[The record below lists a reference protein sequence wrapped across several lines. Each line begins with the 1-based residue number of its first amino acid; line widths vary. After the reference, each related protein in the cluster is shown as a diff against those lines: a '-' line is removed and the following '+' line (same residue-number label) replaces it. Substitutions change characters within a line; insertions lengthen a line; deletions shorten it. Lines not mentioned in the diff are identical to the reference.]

1 MDMAVEQGYDAVM
14 ICDAQGAARAAME
27 DAQGKIA
34 IIGYDAMAY
43 PDLCN
48 AAIST
53 DNVAMGRMLG
63 EYAVEFMK
71 DDGKD
76 SFNVI
81 YSYNNTSQSEID
93 RQAGMEEAFK
103 ASGITINAEAV
114 SSADINLE
122 GGLGLWDDLVV
133 RKAEGELDYAMCA
146 NSTNALGCLA
156 ASESAGRTDYK
167 VFGIDDEADQLAA
180 LTKENGIYYATVAQ
194 NPFEIGVRVM
204 EAAVHAVEGQDDG
217 IVKVDGILV
226 TRDTVQEYVANREK
240 SVEELKDYLAIITA
254 S

>member
-1 MDMAVEQGYDAVM
+1 MQ
-14 ICDAQGAARAAME
+14 R
-27 DAQGKIA
+27 
-34 IIGYDAMAY
+34 
-43 PDLCN
+43 
-48 AAIST
+48 
-53 DNVAMGRMLG
+53 
-63 EYAVEFMK
+63 
-71 DDGKD
+71 
-76 SFNVI
+76 
-81 YSYNNTSQSEID
+81 NTS
-93 RQAGMEEAFK
+93 RRT
-103 ASGITINAEAV
+103 SGFTINGEEV

-122 GGLGLWDDLVV
+122 GGLGLWDDLVI

-167 VFGIDDEADQLAA
+167 VFGIDDEVDQLAA

-194 NPFEIGVRVM
+194 NPFEIGVQAI

-226 TRDTVQEYVANREK
+226 TRDTVQEYMANREK
-240 SVEELKDYLAIITA
+240 SLEELKDYLAIITA

>member
-1 MDMAVEQGYDAVM
+1 
-14 ICDAQGAARAAME
+14 
-27 DAQGKIA
+27 
-34 IIGYDAMAY
+34 
-43 PDLCN
+43 
-48 AAIST
+48 
-53 DNVAMGRMLG
+53 MGRMLG
-63 EYAVEFMK
+63 EYAVELMK

-93 RQAGMEEAFK
+93 RQAGMAEAFK
-103 ASGITINAEAV
+103 AMWFLQLTAEEV

-122 GGLGLWDDLVV
+122 GGLGLWDDLVI

-180 LTKENGIYYATVAQ
+180 LTKENSIYYATVAQ
-194 NPFEIGVRVM
+194 NPFEIGVQTI

-226 TRDTVQEYVANREK
+226 TRDTVQEYMANREK
-240 SVEELKDYLAIITA
+240 SLEELKDYLAIITA

>member
-1 MDMAVEQGYDAVM
+1 
-14 ICDAQGAARAAME
+14 
-27 DAQGKIA
+27 
-34 IIGYDAMAY
+34 MAY

-63 EYAVEFMK
+63 EYAVELMK

-93 RQAGMEEAFK
+93 RQAGMAEAFK
-103 ASGITINAEAV
+103 ASGFTINGEEV

-122 GGLGLWDDLVV
+122 GGLGLWDDLVI

-167 VFGIDDEADQLAA
+167 VFGIDDEVDQLAA

-194 NPFEIGVRVM
+194 NPFEIGVQAI

-226 TRDTVQEYVANREK
+226 TRDTVKEYVANREK
-240 SVEELKDYLAIITA
+240 SLEELKDYLAIITA

>member
-1 MDMAVEQGYDAVM
+1 MKKVISILLAMTILCSLFTGCATNTPEDDSPQNNSTSDTSPASNSTTTNDTKTYRMALIQPQNNLDYFNFITASAQKYADANGIELTVWQQNSDQAKGGEFVDMAVEQGYDAVM
-14 ICDAQGAARAAME
+14 ICDPQGAARAAME

-93 RQAGMEEAFK
+93 RQAGMAEAFK
-103 ASGITINAEAV
+103 ASGITINGEAV

-122 GGLGLWDDLVV
+122 GGLGLWDDLVI

-146 NSTNALGCLA
+146 NSTNALA
-156 ASESAGRTDYK
+156 A
-167 VFGIDDEADQLAA
+167 
-180 LTKENGIYYATVAQ
+180 
-194 NPFEIGVRVM
+194 
-204 EAAVHAVEGQDDG
+204 
-217 IVKVDGILV
+217 
-226 TRDTVQEYVANREK
+226 
-240 SVEELKDYLAIITA
+240 
-254 S
+254 